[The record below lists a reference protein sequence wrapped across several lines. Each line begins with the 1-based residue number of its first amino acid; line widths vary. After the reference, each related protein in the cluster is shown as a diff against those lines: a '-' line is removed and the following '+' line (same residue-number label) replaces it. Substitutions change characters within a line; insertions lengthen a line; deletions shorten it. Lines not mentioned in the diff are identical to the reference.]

1 MVLKLAR
8 SSASSSDHD
17 LSYRPTPHISYSYTP
32 SHLIFGKPL
41 TISLKIFCCYGQ
53 LLCLPTTI
61 VHPTKLVAM
70 DPLSPLDALE
80 IVTVILNFKTR
91 ERVVISRSYGTTLGV
106 IIIIFFGRTATEY
119 ERISRVVLRGTDEE
133 ALRFRGAV
141 TSECNMTAV
150 AVSVSTYTVSVDTQ
164 PVCRAP
170 LSPKLRSQ
178 RSLYQV

>member
-1 MVLKLAR
+1 MVVKLAR

-17 LSYRPTPHISYSYTP
+17 LSMVIPPYSSHFLLLYTVLSYR
-32 SHLIFGKPL
+32 
-41 TISLKIFCCYGQ
+41 Q
-53 LLCLPTTI
+53 LLTLPTTI

-70 DPLSPLDALE
+70 DPRSLFLGILGLAT
-80 IVTVILNFKTR
+80 IILNFKSR
-91 ERVVISRSYGTTLGV
+91 ERVLISRTYGTTLGWFS
-106 IIIIFFGRTATEY
+106 IIYFGKTATEY

-150 AVSVSTYTVSVDTQ
+150 AVSVSTFTVSVDTQ

-170 LSPKLRSQ
+170 LSPKLRSR
-178 RSLYQV
+178 RSPSQA